1 MGASMGLM
9 QKVGDAIR
17 SNSAA
22 ARREEST
29 SLEAAMQEEK
39 KATSMENAT
48 SLEAALQEEVS
59 TTTLA
64 AAPQEKCT
72 GLPPRLAPPWTF
84 TVPRG
89 ILARLKPPTV
99 QRWGRTER
107 QRERPLSQSRNP
119 LPGAAKATDEPGRG
133 ERREKRCQARL
144 FYMLL

>member
-1 MGASMGLM
+1 MVASMGLM

-17 SNSAA
+17 SNTAA

-29 SLEAAMQEEK
+29 SLEVAMQEEE

-72 GLPPRLAPPWTF
+72 GLPPRLAPPWTI

-89 ILARLKPPTV
+89 ILSILKAPAV
-99 QRWGRTER
+99 RRSGRAKR
-107 QRERPLSQSRNP
+107 Q
-119 LPGAAKATDEPGRG
+119 
-133 ERREKRCQARL
+133 
-144 FYMLL
+144 